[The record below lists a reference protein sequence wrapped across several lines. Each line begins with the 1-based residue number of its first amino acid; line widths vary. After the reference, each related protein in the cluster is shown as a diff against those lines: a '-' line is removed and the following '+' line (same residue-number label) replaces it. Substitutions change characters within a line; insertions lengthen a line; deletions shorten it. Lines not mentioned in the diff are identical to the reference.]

1 MPSDLAKKKAAK
13 KKEAAK
19 SRQAGT
25 KKTDEFNG
33 ENDQPES
40 QENGAD
46 SNGEMSENA
55 LKSYQLYNPFWINMS
70 TGWLNINYA
79 KFVTLS
85 LLGIYISALFQW
97 LPLTKGSNNFNP
109 HANTLLGLNIVNQTI
124 VIDRG
129 G

>member
-19 SRQAGT
+19 SRQART

-33 ENDQPES
+33 ENNQPES

-46 SNGEMSENA
+46 SNGERSENA
-55 LKSYQLYNPFWINMS
+55 LNSYQLYNPFWINMS

-79 KFVTLS
+79 KLVTLS
-85 LLGIYISALFQW
+85 LLGIYLSALFQW
-97 LPLTKGSNNFNP
+97 LPLTKVSDSINP